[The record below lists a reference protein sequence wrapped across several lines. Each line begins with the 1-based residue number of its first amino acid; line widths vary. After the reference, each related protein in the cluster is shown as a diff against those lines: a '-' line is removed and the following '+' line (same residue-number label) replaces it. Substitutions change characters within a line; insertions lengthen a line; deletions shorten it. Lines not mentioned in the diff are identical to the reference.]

1 MQITIL
7 TLFPDSL
14 KPYFASSILGRAE
27 KKGLVQIRLV
37 NIRNYATD
45 THKTVDDRPY
55 DGGAGMILK
64 VDIVHKAIE
73 ANRLKNR
80 LKQMDFREKVILTD
94 PTGKIFRQSTARRF
108 SRLDHLMIVAGH
120 YEGIDE
126 RIRNFIDETVSIGRY
141 ILTGGELP
149 AMVIADSAVR
159 LLPKVLKKEEAS
171 KNESYSLKNIMEAP
185 QYTRPPE
192 YLGFK
197 VPEILKSGNHH
208 KIEAWKKTHPK

>member
-14 KPYFASSILGRAE
+14 KPYFASSIPGRAE

-37 NIRNYATD
+37 NIRDYAYD
-45 THKTVDDRPY
+45 SHKTVDDRPY
-55 DGGAGMILK
+55 GGGAGMILK

-73 ANRLKNR
+73 ANRLKGG
-80 LKQMDFREKVILTD
+80 LKRKNFKEKVVLTD

-108 SRLDHLMIVAGH
+108 SRLDHLIIVSGH

-126 RIRNFIDETVSIGRY
+126 RISNFIDETVSIGRY

-149 AMVIADSAVR
+149 ATVIADCVIR
-159 LLPKVLKKEEAS
+159 LIPNVLPKEAAS
-171 KNESYSLKNIMEAP
+171 KNESYSLKNIKEAP
-185 QYTRPPE
+185 QYTRPSE
-192 YLGFK
+192 YRGFK
-197 VPEILKSGNHH
+197 VPEILKGGNHR
-208 KIEAWKKTHPK
+208 KIDDWNKTHPK

>member
-14 KPYFASSILGRAE
+14 IPYFASSIPGRAE

-37 NIRNYATD
+37 NIRDYTYD
-45 THKTVDDRPY
+45 SHKTVDDRPY
-55 DGGAGMILK
+55 GGGAGMILK

-73 ANRLKNR
+73 ANRLKNK
-80 LKQMDFREKVILTD
+80 LKRKNFKEKVVLTD

-108 SRLDHLMIVAGH
+108 SRLDHLIIVSGH

-126 RIRNFIDETVSIGRY
+126 RISHFIDETVSIGRY

-149 AMVIADSAVR
+149 ATVIADSVIR
-159 LLPKVLKKEEAS
+159 LIPNVLKKEAAS
-171 KNESYSLKNIMEAP
+171 KNESYSFKNSKEAP
-185 QYTRPPE
+185 QYTRPNE

-197 VPEILKSGNHH
+197 VPEILKSGHH
-208 KIEAWKKTHPK
+208 RKIDDWKKTHPK

>member
-27 KKGLVQIRLV
+27 KKGLVQIRLI

-45 THKTVDDRPY
+45 NHKTVDDRPY
-55 DGGAGMILK
+55 GGGAGMILK

-80 LKQMDFREKVILTD
+80 LKRKNFKEKVILTD
-94 PTGKIFRQSTARRF
+94 PTGKIFCQSTARRF
-108 SRLDHLMIVAGH
+108 SRLNHLIIVSGH

-126 RIRNFIDETVSIGRY
+126 RVGNFIDETISIGRY

-149 AMVIADSAVR
+149 AMVIAESIVR
-159 LLPKVLKKEEAS
+159 LIPRVLKKEEAS
-171 KNESYSLKNIMEAP
+171 KDESFSFKNSKESP
-185 QYTRPPE
+185 QFTRPPE

-197 VPEILKSGNHH
+197 VPEILKSGHHH
-208 KIEAWKKTHPK
+208 KIYDWKKTHPK